1 MHFLWSIWALRSTT
15 VMASL
20 GQAWTQRVAMHPR
33 QEGPTEISVTGHSSQ
48 AMSSTSTRLG
58 LVRSPPMAS
67 FTRWP
72 MMARSL

>member
-1 MHFLWSIWALRSTT
+1 MHFLWSMVAFRSTT

-20 GQAWTQRVAMHPR
+20 GQAWTQRVAIQPR

-58 LVRSPPMAS
+58 LVRSPPMAT
-67 FTRWP
+67 FTRWL
-72 MMARSL
+72 MIARSL